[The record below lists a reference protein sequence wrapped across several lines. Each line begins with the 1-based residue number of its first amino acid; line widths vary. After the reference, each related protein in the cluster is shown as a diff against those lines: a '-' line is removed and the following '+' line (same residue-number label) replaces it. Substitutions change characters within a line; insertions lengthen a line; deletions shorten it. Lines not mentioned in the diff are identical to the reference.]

1 MPQDSLARAGS
12 MLVQMYG
19 RSHLPTFLPLAYYY
33 GHCFSPLVHHR
44 AISTSRGRAALLPLL
59 TPSSAG

>member
-44 AISTSRGRAALLPLL
+44 AIST
-59 TPSSAG
+59 